1 MFQRALLP
9 LAVTASC
16 LFAQPLTPNLYRDQ
30 IEPLFAKSCAP
41 CHNAKVKQGG
51 LDLSTREALLRGS
64 EHGPV
69 VIAGNPNDSQLYK
82 VVAHITEPAMPFK
95 GRKLPA
101 EDIAKISAWIKAG
114 VPYGEPVADPDAF
127 SRADAE
133 KHWAFR
139 QPVRPPVPAT
149 RSGDSA
155 KNPIDAFINAEYEK
169 RGLTPLPEADKRT
182 LLRRVSYDLVGLPP
196 SPSAL
201 AAFLADR
208 SPQAYEEVV
217 DQLLAS
223 PQYGERWG
231 RHWLDIWRYSDWYGY
246 RQTNQVRY
254 SQRHIWRW
262 RDWTVESL
270 NENKPYDRMV
280 VEMLAGDEVAPTD
293 PKILRATGYLARNW
307 YMFNRNVWLQDT
319 VEYTSAAF
327 LGVTMKCARCHT
339 HKYDPIPHADYY
351 RMRAFFEPHEVR
363 TDRIPGQADTIK
375 DGLPRVYDAD
385 ASRPTYRF
393 IRGNEN
399 SPDTSVP
406 LEPALPQL
414 FGKTDLKITS
424 VPLPAEAAFPDGRS
438 FIGPDLIAQAQAAI
452 EKAEAD
458 LRKAKEKPEPA
469 PVLQAAEMAVEAA
482 RAALPA
488 LRARLDAEAAV
499 MATPVPPNAEQL
511 AQDARKL
518 ERQANFLLA
527 QSNVT
532 LAQYELDQAKSD
544 EKKRDAATRKLEAA
558 LKSLKEPAEGYTP
571 IGPRYPTISSG
582 RRTALA
588 GWIASKGNPLTARV
602 AINHMWLRHFGKP
615 LVSTVFNFGKS
626 GKAPSHPELLD
637 WLAVEFMDRKW
648 DMKAMHRLMVT
659 SRTYKM
665 QSSGWKADSAQ
676 AKIDPDNIYL
686 WHMNVRRVE
695 AEAVRDGILAIA
707 GKLDLTMGGPDIDE
721 KKGEDVYRRSI
732 YFRTAPDL
740 QVEMLKVFDV
750 ASPLECFQRS
760 ESIVP
765 QQALAL
771 ANSKLSLTM
780 AREIATQLSPA
791 VPSAAGSPADGN
803 RSVASVTPPSDQK
816 FVAAAFERIL
826 GRAPLAAELQ
836 ESLKYLREQAVFY
849 ADRESLT
856 PFKSGP
862 APLVKPS
869 EDTNQRARES
879 LVHVLLN
886 HNDIVTIR

>member
-1 MFQRALLP
+1 MLVRAYLSFV
-9 LAVTASC
+9 LAASWVC
-16 LFAQPLTPNLYRDQ
+16 AQQPSAPNLYRDQ
-30 IEPLFAKSCAP
+30 IEPLLGKSCVP

-51 LDLSTREALLRGS
+51 LDVSTREALLRGS

-95 GRKLPA
+95 GKKLPA

-114 VPYGEPVADPDAF
+114 VPFGEPEADPEAI
-127 SRADAE
+127 SRAEAE

-139 QPVRPPVPAT
+139 QPVRPAVPSN
-149 RSGDSA
+149 RSSR
-155 KNPIDAFINAEYEK
+155 NPIDAFVAAEQAK

-182 LLRRVSYDLVGLPP
+182 LLRRVYFDLVGVPP
-196 SPSAL
+196 AQQAV
-201 AAFLADR
+201 AAFLADK
-208 SPQAYEEVV
+208 SPQAYEKVV

-246 RQTNQVRY
+246 RQSNQVRY

-262 RDWTVESL
+262 RDWTIESL
-270 NENKPYDRMV
+270 NENKPYDQMI
-280 VEMLAGDEVAPTD
+280 VEMLACDEVAPTD
-293 PKILRATGYLARNW
+293 PKVLRATGYLARNW

-327 LGVTMKCARCHT
+327 LGLTMKCARCHT

-399 SPDTSVP
+399 SPDTSIP
-406 LEPALPQL
+406 LEPAVPQL
-414 FGKTDLKITS
+414 FGKPALKIQP
-424 VPLPAEAAFPDGRS
+424 VKLPAEAAFPDGRP

-458 LRKAKEKPEPA
+458 LKKAKDKPEPA
-469 PVLQAAEMAVEAA
+469 PVILSAEIGLEAA
-482 RAALPA
+482 KAALPA
-488 LRARLDAEAAV
+488 LRARLAAEASV
-499 MATPVPPNAEQL
+499 MATPVPPNVEQL
-511 AQDARKL
+511 AEEARKL
-518 ERQANFLLA
+518 ERQANFLKA
-527 QSNVT
+527 QAEVT
-532 LAQYELDQAKSD
+532 LGQYELEQAKTN

-558 LKSLKEPAEGYTP
+558 VKSLKEPAEGYTP
-571 IGPRYPTISSG
+571 IGPRYPDSSSG

-588 GWIASKGNPLTARV
+588 RWIAAKDNPLTARV
-602 AINHMWLRHFGKP
+602 AINHMWMRHFGKP
-615 LVSTVFNFGKS
+615 LVTTVFNFGKS
-626 GKAPSHPELLD
+626 GNAPSHPELLD
-637 WLAVEFMDRKW
+637 WLAVEFMERNW
-648 DMKAMHRLMVT
+648 DMRAMHRLMVT
-659 SRTYKM
+659 SNAYKM
-665 QSSGWKADSAQ
+665 QSSGWKADAPQ
-676 AKIDPDNIYL
+676 AKLDPDNTYL

-695 AEAVRDGILAIA
+695 AEAVRDSILAIA
-707 GKLDLTMGGPDIDE
+707 GKLDTTMGGPDIDE

-750 ASPLECFQRS
+750 ASPIECFQRS

-780 AREIATQLSPA
+780 AREIASQLSPPI
-791 VPSAAGSPADGN
+791 PSTPRSPAEGN
-803 RSVASVTPPSDQK
+803 RSLPAATPPTDEK
-816 FVAAAFERIL
+816 FVAAAFDRIL
-826 GRAPLAAELQ
+826 GREPIAAELQ
-836 ESLKYLREQAVFY
+836 ESVRYLREQAVFY
-849 ADRESLT
+849 GDRANLT

-862 APLVKPS
+862 AATVKPS
-869 EDTNQRARES
+869 EDPNQRARES